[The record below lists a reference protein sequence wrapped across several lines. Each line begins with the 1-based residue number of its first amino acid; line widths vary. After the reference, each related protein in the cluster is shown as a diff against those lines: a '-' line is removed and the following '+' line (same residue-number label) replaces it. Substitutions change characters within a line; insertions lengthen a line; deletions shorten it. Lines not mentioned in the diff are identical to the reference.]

1 MWYSILKYG
10 LVRPLVVLL
19 FRPKVEGA
27 ENIPAAGAVI
37 LAANHNSS
45 GETLMLPAMVKRQM
59 TFPAKKEL
67 YEMPGIKGWFIKT
80 FLTLVGQVPMDR
92 SGGRASVNAL
102 GPIGEVLE
110 NGGMVGI
117 FPEGS
122 RSPDGRLYKG
132 HTGVARLALQDG
144 VCVVPVGLINTQ
156 WVRGRFGIP
165 TMKYPRMVFGKP
177 MSFAEYS
184 DQQNSHQVLRWVTNE
199 VMGAIQEILGNQYV
213 DAYVNRVKYGDLK
226 NQDLRKLMLDYP
238 NADSEKPVITAELNG
253 D

>member
-10 LVRPLVVLL
+10 LVKPLVVLL
-19 FRPKVEGA
+19 FRPRVEGA
-27 ENIPAAGAVI
+27 ENIPESGPVV

-45 GETLMLPAMVKRQM
+45 GETLMLPAMVRRQM

-67 YEMPGIKGWFIKT
+67 FELPGIKGWFVRT
-80 FLTLVGQVPMDR
+80 FLNLVGQVPMDR
-92 SGGRASVNAL
+92 SGGRASINAL

-132 HTGVARLALQDG
+132 HTGVARLALQEN
-144 VCVVPVGLINTQ
+144 VCVVPVALINTQ

-165 TMKYPRMVFGKP
+165 TMKYPRIVFGKP
-177 MSFAEYS
+177 IRFSEYS
-184 DQQNSHQVLRWVTNE
+184 GQQNSHQVLRWITNE
-199 VMGAIQEILGNQYV
+199 VIGSIQEILGNQYV
-213 DAYVNRVKYGDLK
+213 DVYVNRVKYGDLK
-226 NQDLRKLMLDYP
+226 NQDLREFMLDYP
-238 NADSEKPVITAELNG
+238 NAGVEKPATTAELES